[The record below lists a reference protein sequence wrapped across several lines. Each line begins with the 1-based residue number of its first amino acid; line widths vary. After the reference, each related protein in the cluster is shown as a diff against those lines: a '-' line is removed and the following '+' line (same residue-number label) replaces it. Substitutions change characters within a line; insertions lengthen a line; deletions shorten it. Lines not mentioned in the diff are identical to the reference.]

1 MCGKYAQV
9 AHLNC
14 HPIKVN
20 RPQMA
25 PAVHRDHLPK
35 CAAPPARS
43 ARGRRRANQV
53 EHLDELALGFCG
65 ADDDVRRLE
74 VEPAPHSVD
83 DDQERPSASAID
95 DDCNS
100 EVCRGWFSLR
110 ARATCAVRRAAA
122 AYGVDYL
129 AAISPSCML

>member
-9 AHLNC
+9 AHLKS
-14 HPIKVN
+14 HPIKVD

-35 CAAPPARS
+35 CAAGPARS
-43 ARGRRRANQV
+43 AQGRRRAHQV
-53 EHLDELALGFCG
+53 ERLDELALGCCG
-65 ADDDVRRLE
+65 ADDDVRPVE

-83 DDQERPSASAID
+83 DDQERASASAI

-100 EVCRGWFSLR
+100 EVCRALVLLVRFER
-110 ARATCAVRRAAA
+110 AARRAAA

>member
-1 MCGKYAQV
+1 
-9 AHLNC
+9 
-14 HPIKVN
+14 
-20 RPQMA
+20 MA

-43 ARGRRRANQV
+43 ARGRRRAHQV
-53 EHLDELALGFCG
+53 ERLDELALGFCG

-83 DDQERPSASAID
+83 DQERPSASAID

-100 EVCRGWFSLR
+100 EVCRALVLLAR
-110 ARATCAVRRAAA
+110 ARDARRPPRSGGLWCGLPGG
-122 AYGVDYL
+122 Y
-129 AAISPSCML
+129 